1 MTATPPDE
9 TSGPGPARRTVALLA
24 ALVAALAVT
33 VTRTGQLADPAGLIG
48 WYAVC
53 WALFAAAAWSLRRV
67 PPKKAAVLV
76 VAGGLAVGAV
86 GLLEP
91 PRTSTD
97 SYRYAWDGRVQAAGI
112 SPYDHPPIA
121 EELAGLRDDWL
132 FTDGPIC
139 RTAYMSW
146 LWGGGC
152 TRINRPR
159 VPTIYPP
166 VSEAWFLAVHT
177 LSPPE
182 SRHKPLQVGGLLLA
196 TATTLLL
203 VRRAGARACLWAWC
217 PAVPVEAVNNAH
229 ADVLAVFLAVAAL
242 GLVARRRLA
251 GGALLGGAVAAK
263 FFPAVLLPGALS
275 GVRRPRDAMAV
286 LVPAGLVVVLAYL
299 PYVLASEA
307 SVFGYL
313 GGYASEEGYSTGSDG
328 RYGLIRLLVPDA
340 WALPVVVLAMGAVA
354 AYTIRKGDPA
364 RPWQG
369 GLVVTG
375 TAFLLLTP
383 GYSWYALLL
392 VALVALDGRWE
403 WLGVAAAG
411 AVAYV
416 TGLGT
421 IAYALAGLGVLAGWA
436 ARTSARTAPALAY

>member
-1 MTATPPDE
+1 MKL
-9 TSGPGPARRTVALLA
+9 TVALLT
-24 ALVAALAVT
+24 ALVAALAVA
-33 VTRTGQLADPAGLIG
+33 VTRRGQLADPAGLIG

-67 PPKKAAVLV
+67 PPGRAAALV
-76 VAGGLAVGAV
+76 VAGGLVAGAV
-86 GLLEP
+86 GLLDV

-97 SYRYAWDGRVQAAGI
+97 SYRYAWDGRVQAAGV

-132 FTDGPIC
+132 FLDGPVC
-139 RTAYMSW
+139 ETAYMSW

-166 VSEAWFLAVHT
+166 VSEAYFLAVHT
-177 LSPPE
+177 LSPPG
-182 SRHKPLQVGGLLLA
+182 SRHKPLQAGGLLLA
-196 TATTLLL
+196 MATTLLL
-203 VRRAGARACLWAWC
+203 VRLAGPRGACLWAWC
-217 PAVPVEAVNNAH
+217 PAVPIEAVNNAH
-229 ADVLAVFLAVAAL
+229 ADALSVFLAVGAL
-242 GLVARRRLA
+242 GLLTRRRAA

-263 FFPAVLLPGALS
+263 FLPAVLLPGALS
-275 GVRRPRDAMAV
+275 GVRRPRDAMTV
-286 LVPAGLVVVLAYL
+286 LGPALLVAVLAYL
-299 PYVLASEA
+299 PYVLTSKA

-313 GGYASEEGYSTGSDG
+313 GGYASEEGYAAGSDG
-328 RYGLIRLLVPDA
+328 RYGLVRLLVPDV
-340 WALPVVVLAMGAVA
+340 WALPVVVLLLGAVA
-354 AYTIRKGDPA
+354 AYTIWRGDPA

-375 TAFLLLTP
+375 VAFLLLTP

-416 TGLGT
+416 TGLGVA
-421 IAYALAGLGVLAGWA
+421 AYALAALTVLVGWSVRTR
-436 ARTSARTAPALAY
+436 ARTDPALTY

>member
-1 MTATPPDE
+1 M
-9 TSGPGPARRTVALLA
+9 RLTVALLGALAA
-24 ALVAALAVT
+24 ALTVAVT
-33 VTRTGQLADPAGLIG
+33 RRGQLADPAGLIG

-53 WALFAAAAWSLRRV
+53 WALFAAAAWSLWRV
-67 PPKKAAVLV
+67 PPGRAAVLV

-86 GLLEP
+86 GLLDG

-112 SPYDHPPIA
+112 SPYDHPPVA

-132 FTDGPIC
+132 FTEGPIC
-139 RTAYMSW
+139 RTAYLSW

-166 VSEAWFLAVHT
+166 VSEAYFLAVHT
-177 LSPPE
+177 LSPPG

-203 VRRAGARACLWAWC
+203 VRLAGARGACLWAWC
-217 PAVPVEAVNNAH
+217 PAVPIEAVNNAH
-229 ADVLAVFLAVAAL
+229 ADVLSVFLAVAAL
-242 GLVARRRLA
+242 GLLARRRAA
-251 GGALLGGAVAAK
+251 GGALLGAAVAAK

-299 PYVLASEA
+299 PYALASKA

-328 RYGLIRLLVPDA
+328 RYGLVRLLAPDA

-354 AYTIRKGDPA
+354 AYTIVKGDPA

-421 IAYALAGLGVLAGWA
+421 VAYTLAALGVLAGWA
-436 ARTSARTAPALAY
+436 VRTPARTAPAFAY